1 MKRILSGIPI
11 GWLVLLT
18 GCATIQL
25 EAPMLDKPISMSR
38 KADTQKAHRT
48 VRHFSRERRAVWL
61 LFGAIPIYV
70 PEMDEIVA
78 KESSGQDAVTNLS
91 ITTEYDVLDILVR
104 AVTQGVVYT
113 RSITVEGDVV
123 DLDE

>member
-48 VRHFSRERRAVWL
+48 VRHFCKETRAVWL
-61 LFGAIPIYV
+61 LFGAIPICV